1 MSLFLRSSRTR
12 FQAFGRGA
20 AFLMTCTALAACS
33 SAPNG
38 TDPRYGVSASR
49 RVYADGQPIPKGGG
63 REQVGKPYNIAGRTY
78 VPREDPNYD
87 NTGVASWYGSDF
99 HGRLTAN
106 GEIYDRTAISAAH
119 PTMPLPSY
127 ARVTNLR
134 NGRSIVVRVNDRGPY
149 AGNREIDLSERTA
162 ELLDFKGK
170 GLANVR
176 VQYVGRAPV
185 EGSDDRQLVATLTEG
200 GAPSIANDRVMVAQA
215 GGRAPQMP
223 PPRIQL
229 ADASGTP
236 GYPAAGR
243 AMPTPDMGPAPVRLA
258 GRGPAVSEDD
268 DGWPA
273 PPPPRGAAVGRAG
286 YGGGPGPNYGAG
298 QGPAYG
304 AAPGTAG
311 AGSAPA
317 TMMRPA
323 YGAADAGAVRAG
335 LGANGQPIRV
345 QPGAGQQPAYV
356 YPNGGQPAGRGAVP
370 PGWQVGPD
378 PVAAGRRAPAMP
390 GALPDPDDDG
400 IDADALSLAPT
411 RRPVIGAP
419 TPAARP
425 APVRPSSRLS
435 YADGAGADGA
445 GPAAATAA
453 VFAPMGEGR
462 SFSALGS
469 GRSPADGT
477 ARMPAA
483 AVTLDLGAYA
493 DAANAER
500 LIARMRAHG
509 DVRSQ
514 VVAKADG
521 RRLTAVTLV
530 VEPGHSAAA
539 VAAARGAGV
548 DAVPVSRR

>member
-38 TDPRYGVSASR
+38 TDSRYGVSASR

-162 ELLDFKGK
+162 ELLEFKSK
-170 GLANVR
+170 GLAEVR

-185 EGSDDRQLVATLTEG
+185 EGSDDRQLMATLTEG
-200 GAPSIANDRVMVAQA
+200 GAPSIAGDRVMVAEA
-215 GGRAPQMP
+215 GGRAPQV

-236 GYPAAGR
+236 GYPGAGR
-243 AMPTPDMGPAPVRLA
+243 AAAPPDIGPAPVRTA
-258 GRGPAVSEDD
+258 SRRPAPSEDDD

-273 PPPPRGAAVGRAG
+273 PPPPRGAAAGRPG
-286 YGGGPGPNYGAG
+286 SGPNYGAG
-298 QGPAYG
+298 PGPAYG
-304 AAPGTAG
+304 AAPMPTG
-311 AGSAPA
+311 AGPA
-317 TMMRPA
+317 SPAMMRPS
-323 YGAADAGAVRAG
+323 YGAAD
-335 LGANGQPIRV
+335 
-345 QPGAGQQPAYV
+345 PGAGRAGAGAGQSPRYV
-356 YPNGGQPAGRGAVP
+356 YPADGQPAARGAIP
-370 PGWQVGPD
+370 PGWQVGPE

-419 TPAARP
+419 KPAVQP

-435 YADGAGADGA
+435 YSDSA

-453 VFAPMGEGR
+453 VFTRMGEGR
-462 SFSALGS
+462 SFSALGG
-469 GRSPADGT
+469 GRSPNDGT
-477 ARMPAA
+477 SRIPAA

-500 LIARMRAHG
+500 LIARMRVHG

-514 VVAKADG
+514 IVAKSDG

-530 VEPGHSAAA
+530 VEAGHAAA
-539 VAAARGAGV
+539 AAAAARSAGV
-548 DAVPVSRR
+548 EAVPVPRR